1 MKNTNLIVLIGIIIS
16 VGGYFLFTK
25 KNNVITNNNLPNQ
38 VITNNSQSFDL
49 DINSLTYQLPE
60 YSKICLPDSR
70 FDCSSSGCERN
81 KPSVFVLYD
90 ESASKVYRCDNRP
103 CDGYSVSKEVSGQF
117 TNLTP
122 VTPNGSLYKLSDD
135 NKYVETVSIGLDF
148 IIYNGSCTDKK

>member
-1 MKNTNLIVLIGIIIS
+1 MALIGIIVL
-16 VGGYFLFTK
+16 VGGYFLFTQ
-25 KNNVITNNNLPNQ
+25 KNNVVTNTNQSNN
-38 VITNNSQSFDL
+38 VTTNNSQSFDL

-70 FDCSSSGCERN
+70 FDCSSGGCERN
-81 KPSVFVLYD
+81 KPSVFVLYN
-90 ESASKVYRCDNRP
+90 ENASKVYRCDKNP
-103 CDGYSVSKEVSGQF
+103 CDGYDVNKEVSGAY

-148 IIYNGSCTDKK
+148 IIYNGSCTNKK